1 MDIAS
6 EKTRARIQAKARRQE
21 FLHSGAASTDRA
33 TGSAADRA
41 RTASLDLIQ
50 HFPIARFRGA
60 VIGGVWPLPGEID
73 MRPLMQA
80 LAQQGHALALPCT
93 PRKGKPLV
101 FRAWEFGQKL
111 RAGPYGTRE
120 PKRDA
125 AEVLPDLVLVPLLA
139 FNESGERLGYG
150 GGFYDRT
157 LTHIRS
163 QHEVFACGVAFAAQ
177 EAKHIPTGPYDVALD
192 GILTG
197 NYFKAF

>member
-1 MDIAS
+1 
-6 EKTRARIQAKARRQE
+6 
-21 FLHSGAASTDRA
+21 
-33 TGSAADRA
+33 
-41 RTASLDLIQ
+41 
-50 HFPIARFRGA
+50 
-60 VIGGVWPLPGEID
+60 

-80 LAQQGHALALPCT
+80 LAQQGHALCLPCT
-93 PRKGKPLV
+93 PRKGKPLI
-101 FRAWEFGQKL
+101 FRAWQIGQKL
-111 RAGPYGTRE
+111 KAGPYGTRE
-120 PKRDA
+120 PYPDVT
-125 AEVLPDLVLVPLLA
+125 EVLPDFVLVPLLA